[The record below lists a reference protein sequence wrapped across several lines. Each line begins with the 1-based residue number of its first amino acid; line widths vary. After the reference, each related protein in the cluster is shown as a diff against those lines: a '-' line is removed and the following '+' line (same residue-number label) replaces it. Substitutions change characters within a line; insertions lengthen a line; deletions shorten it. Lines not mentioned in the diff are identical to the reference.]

1 VSFGSDEDRTVI
13 GPRAPQ
19 GDDRTIIR
27 PQVSPDDDRTIIGPR
42 ETPQS
47 DDRTVIGPRAP
58 HDDDRTV
65 IGPRTPHDDERTVI
79 GPRTSPDDERTVI
92 GTQAFSRTNDAATQI
107 ASRVVSDQP
116 SPRRRWLLPLIGIV
130 AVAVAAAGVA
140 LGLFLRPKP
149 ITEPELR
156 AALAIALSGYQCAS
170 IKSEIGPDHAVQ
182 IAGNVSTANDLDR
195 LRSAVTGIHGIGA
208 VDFEAG
214 VVPWP
219 HCEVASVLTPLLAR
233 TGQDAARLA
242 FDASAPEQH
251 IGDRLAVDVRMP
263 NFDGYV
269 NVDYFSK
276 DGQVLHLF
284 PNKRDLLSIRPAYNR
299 FVLFKPPLRSCWTYS
314 GAAGRQLIALTVTPK
329 PLFATPRSE
338 IENAHDYLP
347 ILDQAVAQLPKGTGA
362 AAMLF
367 VDLRAAELGAKPD
380 VCPSD

>member
-1 VSFGSDEDRTVI
+1 VPFESEENRTVI

-27 PQVSPDDDRTIIGPR
+27 PQT
-42 ETPQS
+42 
-47 DDRTVIGPRAP
+47 P

-65 IGPRTPHDDERTVI
+65 IGTPAPRDD
-79 GPRTSPDDERTVI
+79 DRTVI
-92 GTQAFSRTNDAATQI
+92 GTPAPRDSDRTVIGAPAPRDDDRTVIGAPGFSRASDAATQI
-107 ASRVVSDQP
+107 APRSVSDPP
-116 SPRRRWLLPLIGIV
+116 SPRKRWLLLLLGI
-130 AVAVAAAGVA
+130 AAVAAVVAGVA
-140 LGLFLRPKP
+140 AVLFLRPAQT
-149 ITEPELR
+149 TEPELR
-156 AALAIALSGYQCAS
+156 AALATALSGYQCAS
-170 IKSEIGPDHAVQ
+170 IKSEIGPDRAVQ
-182 IAGNVSTANDLDR
+182 IAGNVSTAADLNR
-195 LRSAVTGIHGIGA
+195 LRSAVAGIHGIGA

-214 VVPWP
+214 VMPWP
-219 HCEVASVLTPLLAR
+219 HCEVANVLAPLLAR
-233 TGQDAARLA
+233 TRQGTPRLA

-251 IGDRLAVDVRMP
+251 VGDRLAVDVRMP

-269 NVDYFSK
+269 NVDYFSI

-284 PNKRDLLSIRPAYNR
+284 PNKRDLLGIRPAYNR
-299 FVLFKPPLRSCWTYS
+299 FVLFKSPLHSCWTYS
-314 GAAGRQLIALTVTPK
+314 GAAGRQLVTLVVTPK

-347 ILDQAVAQLPKGTGA
+347 VLDQAVAQLPKGTGA

>member
-1 VSFGSDEDRTVI
+1 
-13 GPRAPQ
+13 
-19 GDDRTIIR
+19 
-27 PQVSPDDDRTIIGPR
+27 
-42 ETPQS
+42 
-47 DDRTVIGPRAP
+47 
-58 HDDDRTV
+58 
-65 IGPRTPHDDERTVI
+65 
-79 GPRTSPDDERTVI
+79 
-92 GTQAFSRTNDAATQI
+92 
-107 ASRVVSDQP
+107 
-116 SPRRRWLLPLIGIV
+116 LIGV
-130 AVAVAAAGVA
+130 VAVAAVAAGVA
-140 LGLFLRPKP
+140 AVLFLRPAR

-156 AALAIALSGYQCAS
+156 AALATALSGYQCAS
-170 IKSEIGPDHAVQ
+170 IKSEMGPDRAVQ
-182 IAGNVSTANDLDR
+182 IAGNVSTAADLDR
-195 LRSAVTGIHGIGA
+195 LRSAVAGIRGVGA

-219 HCEVASVLTPLLAR
+219 HCVVATVLAPLLAR
-233 TGQDAARLA
+233 TGQGAPALA

-299 FVLFKPPLRSCWTYS
+299 FVLFRPPLHSCWTYS
-314 GAAGRQLIALTVTPK
+314 GAAGRQLIALVVTPK

-347 ILDQAVAQLPKGTGA
+347 ALDQAVAQLPKGAGA